1 MEHLEH
7 KKEETKMK
15 GQQFNW
21 DFFWLDC
28 CFLELLR
35 EGN

>member
-1 MEHLEH
+1 MEH
-7 KKEETKMK
+7 KKRNEMK

-35 EGN
+35 EGS